1 MNKKGIRGKKI
12 IKYATILTT
21 MSFLASGCS
30 FMNPGEEVQ
39 DTVKKET
46 GFIAMT
52 PGMYD
57 SEDIA
62 LVVKKDTQ
70 AQTIQ
75 FQNLS
80 TGKRYTLSYDGT
92 TKIFDKYDQALSL
105 EQIETGSIVD
115 AKFYKPKKMLASIK
129 IPDDCINFSNI
140 DKYILDTAN
149 GKITVGQTV
158 YNFNSNIVVISG
170 DEEAELMDV
179 NQMDV
184 ISVWGYQNQI
194 YGINIERGHGYLRLQ
209 NDTYFVGGWIEAGQ
223 SIIRKI
229 TEDMLL
235 TVPEGTLTVSVN
247 NKGSSATQTI
257 DFVRNQEMVWDLGD
271 VEITQIQTGKI
282 VFTLNPANAKV
293 TIDGKNVDVSK
304 PVELEYGIHQMT
316 VTADGYDAVA
326 QYIKVAEPSASVSV
340 ELEKSEDSDEENE
353 TSQENSSQESSAS
366 AKTEEKLVETSKDK
380 ESAESEEASKDS
392 SGSSYNEE
400 SSSQSAEQTK
410 QDADKTESK
419 TGSQTPSSSYKVHID
434 SPTGAEVYLDGNYIG
449 IAPVDF
455 AKTAGNYVVT
465 LRKAGYQSRSYTL
478 QIDDE
483 DKDVTYSFSDLM
495 KLE

>member
-1 MNKKGIRGKKI
+1 MKTKGQRQKNL
-12 IKYATILTT
+12 IKCAAILTV
-21 MSFLASGCS
+21 MSFLTSGCS
-30 FMNPGEEVQ
+30 FMNLEEEVQ
-39 DTVKKET
+39 ETVSKET
-46 GFIAMT
+46 GFIAMK

-57 SEDIA
+57 SEDMA

-80 TGKRYTLSYDGT
+80 TGKRYTLSYDGA
-92 TKIFDKYDQALSL
+92 TKILDKYDQALSL

-129 IPDDCINFSNI
+129 IPKDCISFSNI
-140 DKYILDTAN
+140 DQYKLDIAN
-149 GKITVGQTV
+149 GKITVGQTT
-158 YNFNSNIVVISG
+158 YDFNSNIVVISG
-170 DEEAELMDV
+170 EEEAQLMDV

-184 ISVWGYQNQI
+184 ISVWGYNNQI

-223 SIIRKI
+223 SVIKKI

-235 TVPEGTLTVSVN
+235 TVPEGKLTVSVN

-271 VEITQIQTGKI
+271 VEITRIQTGKI

-293 TIDGKNVDVSK
+293 TIDGKNVDASK

-326 QYIKVAEPSASVSV
+326 QYIKVAEPSANVSV
-340 ELEKSEDSDEENE
+340 ELEKSEDSDEESE
-353 TSQENSSQESSAS
+353 TSQESSSQESSTA
-366 AKTEEKLVETSKDK
+366 AATEEKLVETSKDK
-380 ESAESEEASKDS
+380 KESED
-392 SGSSYNEE
+392 EE
-400 SSSQSAEQTK
+400 TPDTSQSEEQSSQAV
-410 QDADKTESK
+410 DKTESK
-419 TGSQTPSSSYKVHID
+419 TSSQTHSTSYKVHID
-434 SPTGAEVYLDGNYIG
+434 SPTGVEVYLDGNYIG
-449 IAPVDF
+449 VAPVDF

-465 LRKAGYQSRSYTL
+465 LRKTGYQSRSYTL

>member
-1 MNKKGIRGKKI
+1 MKTKGQRQKNL
-12 IKYATILTT
+12 IKCAAILTA
-21 MSFLASGCS
+21 MSFFASGCS
-30 FMNPGEEVQ
+30 FMNPQEEVQ
-39 DTVKKET
+39 ETVSKET
-46 GFIAMT
+46 GFIAMK

-57 SEDIA
+57 SEDMA

-80 TGKRYTLSYDGT
+80 TGKRYTLSYDGA
-92 TKIFDKYDQALSL
+92 TKILDKYDQALSL

-129 IPDDCINFSNI
+129 IPKDCISFSNI
-140 DKYILDTAN
+140 DQYKLDIAN
-149 GKITVGQTV
+149 GKITVGQTT
-158 YNFNSNIVVISG
+158 YDFNSNIVVISG
-170 DEEAELMDV
+170 EEEAQLMDV

-184 ISVWGYQNQI
+184 ISVWGYNNQI

-223 SIIRKI
+223 SVIKKI

-235 TVPEGTLTVSVN
+235 TVPEGKLTVSVN

-271 VEITQIQTGKI
+271 VEITRIQTGKI

-293 TIDGKNVDVSK
+293 TIDGKNVDASK

-326 QYIKVAEPSASVSV
+326 QYIKVAEPSANVSV
-340 ELEKSEDSDEENE
+340 ELEKSEDSDEESE
-353 TSQENSSQESSAS
+353 TSQESSSQESSTA
-366 AKTEEKLVETSKDK
+366 AATEEKLVETSKDK
-380 ESAESEEASKDS
+380 KESED
-392 SGSSYNEE
+392 EE
-400 SSSQSAEQTK
+400 TPDTSQSEEQSSQAV
-410 QDADKTESK
+410 DKTESK
-419 TGSQTPSSSYKVHID
+419 TSSQTPSTSYKVHID
-434 SPTGAEVYLDGNYIG
+434 SPTGVEVYLDGNYIG
-449 IAPVDF
+449 VAPVDF

-465 LRKAGYQSRSYTL
+465 LRKTGYQSRSYTL

>member
-1 MNKKGIRGKKI
+1 MFTTNGGIYLKTKGQRQKNL
-12 IKYATILTT
+12 IKCAAILTA

-30 FMNPGEEVQ
+30 FMNPEEEVQ
-39 DTVKKET
+39 ETVSKET
-46 GFIAMT
+46 GFIAMK

-57 SEDIA
+57 SEDMA

-80 TGKRYTLSYDGT
+80 TGKRYTLSYDGA
-92 TKIFDKYDQALSL
+92 TKILDKYDQALSL

-129 IPDDCINFSNI
+129 IPKDCISFSNI
-140 DKYILDTAN
+140 DQYKLDIAN
-149 GKITVGQTV
+149 GKITVGQTT
-158 YNFNSNIVVISG
+158 YDFNSNIVVISG
-170 DEEAELMDV
+170 EEEAQLMDV

-184 ISVWGYQNQI
+184 ISVWGYNNQI

-223 SIIRKI
+223 SVIKKI

-235 TVPEGTLTVSVN
+235 TVPEGKLTVSVN

-271 VEITQIQTGKI
+271 VEITRIQTGKI

-293 TIDGKNVDVSK
+293 TIDGKNVDASK

-326 QYIKVAEPSASVSV
+326 QYIKVAEPSANVSV
-340 ELEKSEDSDEENE
+340 ELEKSEDSDEESE
-353 TSQENSSQESSAS
+353 TSQESSSQESSTA
-366 AKTEEKLVETSKDK
+366 AATEEKLVETSKDK
-380 ESAESEEASKDS
+380 KESED
-392 SGSSYNEE
+392 EE
-400 SSSQSAEQTK
+400 TPDTSQSEEQSSQAV
-410 QDADKTESK
+410 DKTESK
-419 TGSQTPSSSYKVHID
+419 TSSQTPSTSYKVHID
-434 SPTGAEVYLDGNYIG
+434 SPTGVEVYLDGNYIG
-449 IAPVDF
+449 VAPVDF

-465 LRKAGYQSRSYTL
+465 LRKTGYQSRSYTL

>member
-1 MNKKGIRGKKI
+1 MKTKGQRQKNL
-12 IKYATILTT
+12 IKCAAILTA
-21 MSFLASGCS
+21 MSFFASGCS
-30 FMNPGEEVQ
+30 FMNPEEEVQ
-39 DTVKKET
+39 ETVSKET
-46 GFIAMT
+46 GFIAMK

-57 SEDIA
+57 SEDMA

-80 TGKRYTLSYDGT
+80 TGKRYTLSYDGA
-92 TKIFDKYDQALSL
+92 TKILDKYDQALSL

-129 IPDDCINFSNI
+129 IPKDCISFSNI
-140 DKYILDTAN
+140 DQYKLDIAN
-149 GKITVGQTV
+149 GKITVGQTT
-158 YNFNSNIVVISG
+158 YDFNSNIVVISG
-170 DEEAELMDV
+170 EEEAQLMDV

-184 ISVWGYQNQI
+184 ISVWGYNNQI

-223 SIIRKI
+223 SVIKKI

-235 TVPEGTLTVSVN
+235 TVPEGKLTVSVN

-271 VEITQIQTGKI
+271 VEITRIQTGKI

-293 TIDGKNVDVSK
+293 TIDGKNVDASK

-326 QYIKVAEPSASVSV
+326 QYIKVAEPSANVSV
-340 ELEKSEDSDEENE
+340 ELEKSEDSDEESE
-353 TSQENSSQESSAS
+353 TSQESSSQESSTA
-366 AKTEEKLVETSKDK
+366 AATEEKLVETSKDK
-380 ESAESEEASKDS
+380 KESED
-392 SGSSYNEE
+392 EE
-400 SSSQSAEQTK
+400 TPDTSQSEEQSSQAV
-410 QDADKTESK
+410 DKTESK
-419 TGSQTPSSSYKVHID
+419 TSSQTPSTSYKVHID
-434 SPTGAEVYLDGNYIG
+434 SPTGVEVYLDGNYIG
-449 IAPVDF
+449 VAPVDF

-465 LRKAGYQSRSYTL
+465 LRKTGYQSRSYTL

>member
-1 MNKKGIRGKKI
+1 MKTKGQRQKNL
-12 IKYATILTT
+12 IKCAAILTA
-21 MSFLASGCS
+21 MSFVASGCS
-30 FMNPGEEVQ
+30 FMNPEEEVQ
-39 DTVKKET
+39 ETVSKET
-46 GFIAMT
+46 GFIAMK

-57 SEDIA
+57 SEDMA

-80 TGKRYTLSYDGT
+80 TGKRYTLSYDGA
-92 TKIFDKYDQALSL
+92 TKILDKYDQALSL

-129 IPDDCINFSNI
+129 IPKDCISFSNI
-140 DKYILDTAN
+140 DQYKLDIAN
-149 GKITVGQTV
+149 GKITVGQTT
-158 YNFNSNIVVISG
+158 YDFNSNIVVISG
-170 DEEAELMDV
+170 EEEAQLMDV

-184 ISVWGYQNQI
+184 ISVWGYNNQI

-223 SIIRKI
+223 SVIKKI

-235 TVPEGTLTVSVN
+235 TVPEGKLTVSVN

-271 VEITQIQTGKI
+271 VEITRIQTGKI

-293 TIDGKNVDVSK
+293 TIDGKNVDASK

-326 QYIKVAEPSASVSV
+326 QYIKVAEPSANVSV
-340 ELEKSEDSDEENE
+340 ELEKSEDSDEESE
-353 TSQENSSQESSAS
+353 TSQESSSQESSTA
-366 AKTEEKLVETSKDK
+366 AATEEKLVETSKDK
-380 ESAESEEASKDS
+380 KESED
-392 SGSSYNEE
+392 EE
-400 SSSQSAEQTK
+400 TPDTSQSEEQSSQAV
-410 QDADKTESK
+410 DKTESK
-419 TGSQTPSSSYKVHID
+419 TSSQTPSTSYKVHID
-434 SPTGAEVYLDGNYIG
+434 SPTGVEVYLDGNYIG
-449 IAPVDF
+449 VAPVDF

-465 LRKAGYQSRSYTL
+465 LRKTGYQSRSYTL

>member
-1 MNKKGIRGKKI
+1 MKTKGQRQKNL
-12 IKYATILTT
+12 IKCAAILTA
-21 MSFLASGCS
+21 MSFVASGCS
-30 FMNPGEEVQ
+30 FMNPEEEVQ
-39 DTVKKET
+39 ETVSKET
-46 GFIAMT
+46 GFIAMK

-57 SEDIA
+57 SEDMA

-80 TGKRYTLSYDGT
+80 TGKRYTLSYDGA
-92 TKIFDKYDQALSL
+92 TKILDKYDQALSL

-129 IPDDCINFSNI
+129 IPKDCISFSNI
-140 DKYILDTAN
+140 DQYKLDIAN
-149 GKITVGQTV
+149 GKITVGQTT
-158 YNFNSNIVVISG
+158 YDFNSNIVVISG
-170 DEEAELMDV
+170 EEEAQLMDV

-184 ISVWGYQNQI
+184 ISVWGYNNQI

-223 SIIRKI
+223 SVIKKI

-235 TVPEGTLTVSVN
+235 TVPEGKLTVSVN

-271 VEITQIQTGKI
+271 VEITRIQTGKI

-293 TIDGKNVDVSK
+293 TIDGKNVDASK

-316 VTADGYDAVA
+316 VTADRYDAVA
-326 QYIKVAEPSASVSV
+326 QYIKVAEPSANVSV
-340 ELEKSEDSDEENE
+340 ELEKSEDSDEESE
-353 TSQENSSQESSAS
+353 TSQESSSQESSTA
-366 AKTEEKLVETSKDK
+366 AATEEKLVETSKDK
-380 ESAESEEASKDS
+380 KESED
-392 SGSSYNEE
+392 EE
-400 SSSQSAEQTK
+400 TPDTSQSEEQSSQAV
-410 QDADKTESK
+410 DKTESK
-419 TGSQTPSSSYKVHID
+419 TSSQTPSTSYKVHID
-434 SPTGAEVYLDGNYIG
+434 SPTGVEVYLDGNYIG
-449 IAPVDF
+449 VAPVDF

-465 LRKAGYQSRSYTL
+465 LRKTGYQSRSYTL

>member
-1 MNKKGIRGKKI
+1 MKTKGQRQKNL
-12 IKYATILTT
+12 IKCAAILTA

-30 FMNPGEEVQ
+30 FMNPEEEVQ
-39 DTVKKET
+39 ETVSKET
-46 GFIAMT
+46 GFIAMK

-57 SEDIA
+57 SEDMA

-80 TGKRYTLSYDGT
+80 TGKRYTLSYDGA
-92 TKIFDKYDQALSL
+92 TKILDKYDQALSL

-129 IPDDCINFSNI
+129 IPKDCISFSNI
-140 DKYILDTAN
+140 DQYKLDIAN
-149 GKITVGQTV
+149 GKITVGQTT
-158 YNFNSNIVVISG
+158 YDFNSNIVVISSE
-170 DEEAELMDV
+170 EEAQLMDV

-184 ISVWGYQNQI
+184 ISVWGYNNQI

-223 SIIRKI
+223 SVIKKI

-235 TVPEGTLTVSVN
+235 TVPEGKLTVSVN

-271 VEITQIQTGKI
+271 VEITRIQTGKI

-293 TIDGKNVDVSK
+293 TIDGKNVDASK

-326 QYIKVAEPSASVSV
+326 QYIKVAEPSANVSV
-340 ELEKSEDSDEENE
+340 ELEKSEDSDEESE
-353 TSQENSSQESSAS
+353 TSQESSSQESSTA
-366 AKTEEKLVETSKDK
+366 AATEEKLVETSKDK
-380 ESAESEEASKDS
+380 KESED
-392 SGSSYNEE
+392 EE
-400 SSSQSAEQTK
+400 TPDTSQSEEQSSQAV
-410 QDADKTESK
+410 DKTESK
-419 TGSQTPSSSYKVHID
+419 TSSQTPSTSYKVHID
-434 SPTGAEVYLDGNYIG
+434 SPTGVEVYLDGNYIG
-449 IAPVDF
+449 VAPVDF

-465 LRKAGYQSRSYTL
+465 LRKTGYQSRSYTL

>member
-1 MNKKGIRGKKI
+1 MKTKGQRQKNL
-12 IKYATILTT
+12 IKCAAILTA
-21 MSFLASGCS
+21 MSFLTSGCS
-30 FMNPGEEVQ
+30 FMNPEEEVQ
-39 DTVKKET
+39 ETVSKET
-46 GFIAMT
+46 GFIAMK

-57 SEDIA
+57 SEDMA

-80 TGKRYTLSYDGT
+80 TGKRYTLSYDGA
-92 TKIFDKYDQALSL
+92 TKILDKYDQALSL

-129 IPDDCINFSNI
+129 IPKDCINFSNI
-140 DKYILDTAN
+140 DQYKLDIAN
-149 GKITVGQTV
+149 GKITVGQTT
-158 YNFNSNIVVISG
+158 YDFNSNIVVISG
-170 DEEAELMDV
+170 EEEAQLMDV

-184 ISVWGYQNQI
+184 ISVWGYNNQI

-223 SIIRKI
+223 SVIKKI

-235 TVPEGTLTVSVN
+235 TVPEGKLTVSVN

-271 VEITQIQTGKI
+271 VEITRIQTGKI

-293 TIDGKNVDVSK
+293 TIDGKNVDASK

-326 QYIKVAEPSASVSV
+326 QYIKVAEPSANVSV
-340 ELEKSEDSDEENE
+340 ELEKSEDSDEESE
-353 TSQENSSQESSAS
+353 TSQESSSQESPTA
-366 AKTEEKLVETSKDK
+366 AATEEKLVETSKDK
-380 ESAESEEASKDS
+380 KESED
-392 SGSSYNEE
+392 EE
-400 SSSQSAEQTK
+400 TPDTSQSEEQSSQAV
-410 QDADKTESK
+410 DKTESK
-419 TGSQTPSSSYKVHID
+419 TSSQTPSTSYKVHID
-434 SPTGAEVYLDGNYIG
+434 SPTGVEVYLDGNYIG
-449 IAPVDF
+449 VAPVDF

-465 LRKAGYQSRSYTL
+465 LRKTGYQSRSYTL

>member
-1 MNKKGIRGKKI
+1 MKTKGQRQKNL
-12 IKYATILTT
+12 IKCAAILTA

-30 FMNPGEEVQ
+30 FMNPEEEVQ
-39 DTVKKET
+39 ETVSKET
-46 GFIAMT
+46 GFIAMK

-57 SEDIA
+57 SEDMA

-80 TGKRYTLSYDGT
+80 TGKRYTLSYDGA
-92 TKIFDKYDQALSL
+92 TKILDKYDQALSL

-129 IPDDCINFSNI
+129 IPKDCISFSNI
-140 DKYILDTAN
+140 DQYKLDIAN
-149 GKITVGQTV
+149 GKITVGQTT
-158 YNFNSNIVVISG
+158 YDFNSNIVVISG
-170 DEEAELMDV
+170 EEEAQLMDV

-184 ISVWGYQNQI
+184 ISVWGYNNQI

-223 SIIRKI
+223 SVIKKI

-235 TVPEGTLTVSVN
+235 TVPEGKLTVSVN

-271 VEITQIQTGKI
+271 VEITRIQTGKI

-293 TIDGKNVDVSK
+293 TIDGKNVDASK

-326 QYIKVAEPSASVSV
+326 QYIKVAEPSANVSV
-340 ELEKSEDSDEENE
+340 ELEKSEDSDEESE
-353 TSQENSSQESSAS
+353 TSQESSSQESSTA
-366 AKTEEKLVETSKDK
+366 AATEEKLVETSKDK
-380 ESAESEEASKDS
+380 KESED
-392 SGSSYNEE
+392 EE
-400 SSSQSAEQTK
+400 TPDTSQSEEQSSQAV
-410 QDADKTESK
+410 DKTESK
-419 TGSQTPSSSYKVHID
+419 TSSQTPSTSYKVHID
-434 SPTGAEVYLDGNYIG
+434 SPTGVEVYLDGNYIG
-449 IAPVDF
+449 VAPVDF

-465 LRKAGYQSRSYTL
+465 LRKTGYQSRSYTL
-478 QIDDE
+478 QIYDE

>member
-1 MNKKGIRGKKI
+1 MKTKGQRQKNL
-12 IKYATILTT
+12 IKCAAILTV

-30 FMNPGEEVQ
+30 FMNPEEEVQ
-39 DTVKKET
+39 ETVSKET
-46 GFIAMT
+46 GFIAMK

-57 SEDIA
+57 SEDMA

-80 TGKRYTLSYDGT
+80 TGKRYTLSYDGA
-92 TKIFDKYDQALSL
+92 TKILDKYDQALSL

-129 IPDDCINFSNI
+129 IPKDCISFSNI
-140 DKYILDTAN
+140 DQYKLDIAN
-149 GKITVGQTV
+149 GKITVGQTT
-158 YNFNSNIVVISG
+158 YDFNSNIVVISG
-170 DEEAELMDV
+170 EEEAQLMDV

-184 ISVWGYQNQI
+184 ISVWGYNNQI

-223 SIIRKI
+223 SVIKKI

-235 TVPEGTLTVSVN
+235 TVPEGKLTVSVN

-271 VEITQIQTGKI
+271 VEITRIQTGKI

-293 TIDGKNVDVSK
+293 TIDGKNVDASK

-326 QYIKVAEPSASVSV
+326 QYIKVAEPSANVSV
-340 ELEKSEDSDEENE
+340 ELEKSEDSDEESE
-353 TSQENSSQESSAS
+353 TSQESSSQESSTA
-366 AKTEEKLVETSKDK
+366 AATEEKLVETSKDK
-380 ESAESEEASKDS
+380 KESED
-392 SGSSYNEE
+392 EE
-400 SSSQSAEQTK
+400 TPDTSQSEEQSSQAV
-410 QDADKTESK
+410 DKTESK
-419 TGSQTPSSSYKVHID
+419 TSSQTPSTSYKVHID
-434 SPTGAEVYLDGNYIG
+434 SPTGVEVYLDGNYIG
-449 IAPVDF
+449 VAPVDF

-465 LRKAGYQSRSYTL
+465 LRKTGYQSRSYTL

>member
-1 MNKKGIRGKKI
+1 MKTKGQRQKNL
-12 IKYATILTT
+12 IKCAAILTA

-30 FMNPGEEVQ
+30 FMNPEEEVQ
-39 DTVKKET
+39 ETVSKET
-46 GFIAMT
+46 GFIAMK

-57 SEDIA
+57 SEDMA

-80 TGKRYTLSYDGT
+80 TGKRYTLSYDGA
-92 TKIFDKYDQALSL
+92 TKILDKYDQALSL

-129 IPDDCINFSNI
+129 IPKDCISFSNI
-140 DKYILDTAN
+140 DQYKLDIAN
-149 GKITVGQTV
+149 GKITVGQTT
-158 YNFNSNIVVISG
+158 YDFNSNIVVISG
-170 DEEAELMDV
+170 EEEAQLMDV

-184 ISVWGYQNQI
+184 ISVWGYNNQI

-223 SIIRKI
+223 SVIKKI

-235 TVPEGTLTVSVN
+235 TVPEGKLTVSVN

-271 VEITQIQTGKI
+271 VEITRIQTGKI

-293 TIDGKNVDVSK
+293 TIDGKNVDASK

-326 QYIKVAEPSASVSV
+326 QYIKVAEPSANVSV
-340 ELEKSEDSDEENE
+340 ELEKSEDSDEESE
-353 TSQENSSQESSAS
+353 TSQESSSQESSTA
-366 AKTEEKLVETSKDK
+366 AATEEKLVETSKDK
-380 ESAESEEASKDS
+380 KESED
-392 SGSSYNEE
+392 EE
-400 SSSQSAEQTK
+400 TPDTSQSEEQSSQAV
-410 QDADKTESK
+410 DKTESK
-419 TGSQTPSSSYKVHID
+419 TSSQTPSTSYKVHID
-434 SPTGAEVYLDGNYIG
+434 SPTGVEVYLDGNYIG
-449 IAPVDF
+449 VAPVDF

-465 LRKAGYQSRSYTL
+465 LRKTGYQSRSYTL

>member
-1 MNKKGIRGKKI
+1 MKTKGQRQKNL
-12 IKYATILTT
+12 IKCAAILTA

-30 FMNPGEEVQ
+30 FMNPEEEVQ
-39 DTVKKET
+39 ETVSKET
-46 GFIAMT
+46 GFIAMK

-57 SEDIA
+57 SEDMA

-80 TGKRYTLSYDGT
+80 TGKRYTLSYDGA
-92 TKIFDKYDQALSL
+92 TKILDKYDQALSL

-129 IPDDCINFSNI
+129 IPKDCISFSNI
-140 DKYILDTAN
+140 DQYKLDIAN
-149 GKITVGQTV
+149 GKITVGQTT
-158 YNFNSNIVVISG
+158 YDFNSNIVVISG
-170 DEEAELMDV
+170 EEEAQLMDV

-184 ISVWGYQNQI
+184 ISVWGYNNQI

-223 SIIRKI
+223 SVIKKI

-235 TVPEGTLTVSVN
+235 TVPEGKLTVSVN

-271 VEITQIQTGKI
+271 VEITRIQTGKI

-293 TIDGKNVDVSK
+293 TIDGKNVDASK
-304 PVELEYGIHQMT
+304 PVELEYGLHQMT

-326 QYIKVAEPSASVSV
+326 QYIKVAEPSANVSV
-340 ELEKSEDSDEENE
+340 ELEKSEDSDEESE
-353 TSQENSSQESSAS
+353 TSQESSSQESSTA
-366 AKTEEKLVETSKDK
+366 AATEEKLVETSKDK
-380 ESAESEEASKDS
+380 KESED
-392 SGSSYNEE
+392 EE
-400 SSSQSAEQTK
+400 TPDTSQSEEQSSQAV
-410 QDADKTESK
+410 DKTESK
-419 TGSQTPSSSYKVHID
+419 TSSQTPSTSYKVHID
-434 SPTGAEVYLDGNYIG
+434 SPTGVEVYLDGNYIG
-449 IAPVDF
+449 VAPVDF

-465 LRKAGYQSRSYTL
+465 LRKTGYQSRSYTL

>member
-1 MNKKGIRGKKI
+1 MFTTNGGIYLKTKGQRQKNL
-12 IKYATILTT
+12 IKCAAILTA
-21 MSFLASGCS
+21 MSFVASGCS
-30 FMNPGEEVQ
+30 FMNPEEEVQ
-39 DTVKKET
+39 ETVSKET
-46 GFIAMT
+46 GFIAMK

-57 SEDIA
+57 SEDMA

-80 TGKRYTLSYDGT
+80 TGKRYTLSYDGA
-92 TKIFDKYDQALSL
+92 TKILDKYDQALSL

-129 IPDDCINFSNI
+129 IPKDCISFSNI
-140 DKYILDTAN
+140 DQYKLDIAN
-149 GKITVGQTV
+149 GKITVGQTT
-158 YNFNSNIVVISG
+158 YDFNSNIVVISG
-170 DEEAELMDV
+170 EEEAQLMDV

-184 ISVWGYQNQI
+184 ISVWGYNNQI

-223 SIIRKI
+223 SVIKKI

-235 TVPEGTLTVSVN
+235 TVPEGKLTVSVN

-271 VEITQIQTGKI
+271 VEITRIQTGKI

-293 TIDGKNVDVSK
+293 TIDGKNVDASK

-326 QYIKVAEPSASVSV
+326 QYIKVAEPSANVSV
-340 ELEKSEDSDEENE
+340 ELEKSEDSDEESE
-353 TSQENSSQESSAS
+353 TSQESSSQESSTA
-366 AKTEEKLVETSKDK
+366 AATEEKLVETSKDK
-380 ESAESEEASKDS
+380 KESED
-392 SGSSYNEE
+392 EE
-400 SSSQSAEQTK
+400 TPDTSQSEEQSSQAV
-410 QDADKTESK
+410 DKTESK
-419 TGSQTPSSSYKVHID
+419 TSSQTPSTSYKVHID
-434 SPTGAEVYLDGNYIG
+434 SPTGVEVYLDGNYIG
-449 IAPVDF
+449 VAPVDF

-465 LRKAGYQSRSYTL
+465 LRKTGYQSRSYTL